1 MKHLTNSIAFALFS
15 AFVFAS
21 VADAQTFYATNYN
34 TGTVSEIDPSG
45 SVSTFASG
53 LNGPWGL
60 AFNGSGDLFVANQ
73 GNNTISEITPGGSVS
88 TFASGLSEPIGL
100 VIGVAVP
107 EPSSYAII
115 IGFLSLGF
123 VIVRRRVGS
132 VKT

>member
-1 MKHLTNSIAFALFS
+1 LAFDTSGDLIEGNYGNSTVGEIAP
-15 AFVFAS
+15 
-21 VADAQTFYATNYN
+21 N
-34 TGTVSEIDPSG
+34 GTQ
-45 SVSTFASG
+45 STIASG
-53 LNGPWGL
+53 LNGSSGL
-60 AFNGSGDLFVANQ
+60 AFDSNGNLFVTSY
-73 GNNTISEITPGGSVS
+73 GNGTISEITPGGSVS